1 MKSAVA
7 ITIIALAALD
17 LFFVWC
23 CCHAAGMA
31 DDAEERYL
39 DADWDPE
46 EEMYDGD
53 DA

>member
-1 MKSAVA
+1 MKPAIA
-7 ITIIALAALD
+7 ITILALAALD

-31 DDAEERYL
+31 DDAEEQYL
-39 DADWDPE
+39 DADWYP